1 MPNTQQTRFFYQN
14 TVDTL
19 KVSIKEN
26 LPWYRGEDDN
36 TPQHI
41 DDVCGE
47 MSVSASADFSCFEIL
62 NSNCADSDDLKNV
75 IAVYNAFKFLSPQQ
89 AAEERI
95 WTYATHRIELAK
107 QYTATRWNKIPND
120 GDKAVKYIQSHYFV
134 SGIRG
139 LIRDNAVSRLWWMG
153 YIASRCQDYDLEKTL
168 IILLRDS
175 DVRASLL
182 ERSSMSMSSEIF
194 SGVVRLLGKSL
205 DERSEDEKAEDES
218 PDIYLRKNFRELMK
232 MLNRRGGR
240 IMLNALNKKQL
251 DDVLNEMKTKAIEK
265 N

>member
-1 MPNTQQTRFFYQN
+1 MPNIHRTRLFHQS

-26 LPWYRGEDDN
+26 LPWYRGQDDN
-36 TPQHI
+36 MPEHI
-41 DDVCGE
+41 DDAYRE
-47 MSVSASADFSCFEIL
+47 MSDSASADFSCFEVL
-62 NSNCADSDDLKNV
+62 NSNCADSDDPKNV
-75 IAVYNAFKFLSPQQ
+75 IAVYDAFKFLSPQQ
-89 AAEERI
+89 ASEECI

-107 QYTATRWNKIPND
+107 QYTATRWNKTPND
-120 GDKAVKYIQSHYFV
+120 DDKAVKYIQSHYFV

-153 YIASRCQDYDLEKTL
+153 YIASRCQDYDLEKML

-175 DVRASLL
+175 DVRANLL
-182 ERSSMSMSSEIF
+182 ERSSMSMSNEIF

-205 DERSEDEKAEDES
+205 DERSEDDKAEDKS
-218 PDIYLRKNFRELMK
+218 PPIYVRKNFRKLMK
-232 MLNRRGGR
+232 MLNQRGGR

-251 DDVLNEMKTKAIEK
+251 DNVLNEIATKAIEK